1 MENDFKAKV
10 SHVIG
15 NANCV
20 LRNDLA
26 NILKYLEENNID
38 GSLNP
43 KCSNQEIA
51 SLQSAVKRCIKV
63 SNSLDEIFE
72 INKDFIWKY

>member
-10 SHVIG
+10 SHIVG

-20 LRNDLA
+20 LRSDLKA
-26 NILKYLEENNID
+26 ILKYLEENNIN

-51 SLQSAVKRCIKV
+51 SLQNAVKRCITV
-63 SNSLDEIFE
+63 SNTLDDIF
-72 INKDFIWKY
+72 KK